1 MPEPSE
7 KRAVLGLYQDTQ
19 GCTAVVMDTEGR
31 ILGRSYAM
39 VSQHRPQPGWVEYD
53 PYEIWHRS
61 WQSIEQVCKATGVG
75 HREVVA
81 LGITTQQGTVVVWER
96 SSGRPLGPAV
106 SWRCQRTAEI
116 CRVLRDAG
124 QEAFI
129 RERSGGLLDT
139 TTAGPKLR
147 WLMENLPGL
156 RERANRGEVCA
167 GTVDSWLL
175 WNLTGGAV
183 HATDR
188 TNASDTLLFNL
199 HADDWDEDLLSL
211 LEVPRSIL
219 PEVHPSGHLYGR
231 FADEQVPIT
240 ALCADQQAGL
250 VGLGCLEPGLVKA
263 TYGRDAIVMMDIG
276 PRPLDTSGRLRT
288 AAAPTLEGEV
298 PRFALEGRVLT
309 AGLVIEWLRDELA
322 LIPTVAESELLAH
335 QVPHSG
341 GVYVIPAFQGL
352 GAPYWLPHVRGGIVG
367 LGPTSNRA
375 QIVRAALE
383 GLAYRVRDIVETI
396 RRWSGQEV
404 RELRAD
410 GGAAANNFLLQF
422 QADILGI
429 PVRRHRSIHA
439 AATGIAYLAGRQAGL
454 WESLKEVADP
464 RPEERLFT
472 PSMSEEVR
480 QTLYRGWQE
489 ALGHLIARPEDQATR
504 SSVQEE
510 SSRRGKNGADTAS
523 ATPETGK

>member
-1 MPEPSE
+1 MPEASE
-7 KRAVLGLYQDTQ
+7 KKIVLGLYQDTQ
-19 GCTAVVMDTEGR
+19 GCTAVLMDAGGR
-31 ILGRSYAM
+31 LLGRSYAM
-39 VSQHRPQPGWVEYD
+39 ISQHRPQPGWVEYD

-61 WQSIEQVCKATGVG
+61 WQSIEQVCKATGVAR
-75 HREVVA
+75 REMVA

-96 SSGRPLGPAV
+96 SSGRPLGPAI

-116 CRVLRDAG
+116 CQALRDSG

-129 RERSGGLLDT
+129 RERSGNLLDT

-147 WLMENLPGL
+147 WLLEHIPGL
-156 RERANRGEVCA
+156 RERAIRGEICA

-199 HADDWDEDLLSL
+199 RADDWDEDLLSL
-211 LEVPRSIL
+211 LGIPQAIL
-219 PEVHPSGHLYGR
+219 PEVHPSGYLYGH
-231 FADEQVPIT
+231 FATERVPIT

-276 PRPLDTSGRLRT
+276 TTPLDTSGQLRC
-288 AAAPTLEGEV
+288 ASAPTLEGEL

-335 QVPHSG
+335 QVPSSG
-341 GVYVIPAFQGL
+341 DVYVIPAFQGL
-352 GAPYWLPHVRGGIVG
+352 GAPYWLPQVRGSIIG

-383 GLAYRVRDIVETI
+383 GLGYRVRDIVEAI

-429 PVRRHRSIHA
+429 PVRRHRTIHA
-439 AATGIAYLAGRQAGL
+439 ATTGIAYLAGRQAGL
-454 WESLKEVADP
+454 WKSVEEVAGP
-464 RPEERLFT
+464 WPEERLFT
-472 PSMSEEVR
+472 PSMPEETR
-480 QTLYRGWQE
+480 QALYQGWQK
-489 ALGHLIARPEDQATR
+489 ALGRLIARPEGLPNFLVGR
-504 SSVQEE
+504 E
-510 SSRRGKNGADTAS
+510 
-523 ATPETGK
+523 